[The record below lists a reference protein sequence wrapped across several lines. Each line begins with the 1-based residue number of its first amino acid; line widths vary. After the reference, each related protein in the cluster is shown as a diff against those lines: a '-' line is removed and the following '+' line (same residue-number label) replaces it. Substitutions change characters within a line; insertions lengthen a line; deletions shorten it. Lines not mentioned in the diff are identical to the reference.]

1 MFACDCVHKIYTQ
14 QLLYKKSTTPWP
26 VHPIRSPQKRAAGRG
41 FGVLLVVSYAR
52 VPFSRSSQ
60 MLCCFCS
67 EICGVHIACVWHQFA
82 RSSTR
87 TARRALYI
95 YRLRYMGAKKKCAW
109 RAGSVQRCTHHT
121 HIALTSHT
129 CPAPYTHINTSRG
142 KGSVYYERRNVCAW
156 GAWSSLLLDL
166 RFYCIVALL
175 RDLHGKRNGNQFS
188 AFRSSQTHTHI

>member
-95 YRLRYMGAKKKCAW
+95 YRLRYMGAKKNVLGERGVCSDA
-109 RAGSVQRCTHHT
+109 
-121 HIALTSHT
+121 HI
-129 CPAPYTHINTSRG
+129 
-142 KGSVYYERRNVCAW
+142 
-156 GAWSSLLLDL
+156 
-166 RFYCIVALL
+166 
-175 RDLHGKRNGNQFS
+175 
-188 AFRSSQTHTHI
+188 THTLHSRHTLAPHHIHTSTPLEARGLCIMKAVMFVLGVLGLVYCSIYAFIV